1 MEKEEK
7 DIELRCEEVQ
17 EILTR
22 PPHALV
28 RWGIT
33 VFFTV
38 LALFFIGGCFFKYP
52 DVVSAEIT
60 VTTEHPPV
68 WIVARGNGK
77 IKEVYGKDR
86 EQVKVGKII
95 AVLENPAETKDVLLL
110 EKILQDFCLTD
121 SCIHST
127 VFPEQLALGSVQA
140 AYATFIKS
148 LTDYRNFL
156 SLDLYEQKIEATR
169 KELQEYRNYIKHLNR
184 QDVVSAEITVTTEHP
199 PVWIVAR
206 GNGKIKEVYGKD
218 REQVKVGKII
228 AVLEN
233 PAETKDVLLLEKIL
247 QDFCLTDSCIHST
260 VFPEQLALGSVQAA
274 YATFIKSLTD
284 YRNFLSLDL
293 YEQKIEATRKELQE
307 YRNYIKHLNRQAELD
322 KEQVRIAETVHSREK
337 KLFGEGLTAQSDY
350 EEAKQA
356 FLNKQQGQ
364 EQMMTSL
371 SSAKIQ
377 EAQLQQNILETQM
390 ERSREANN
398 LVATLK
404 AAYDELQVGIEDW
417 KMTCLFISPANGI
430 LSYNDVWQK
439 NQNVNSGD
447 KVFSIVASQTGD
459 IIGKIKLPV
468 NGSGKVKPGQR
479 VNISVTG
486 YPYMEF
492 GFLTGKVVS
501 VSLLTDDKSMYT
513 VTVSLPQDLQ
523 TSYGKVL
530 EFKGELTGIAEV
542 MTDERSVTGRLF
554 GPLRY
559 LWEKYLS

>member
-1 MEKEEK
+1 MEKQEEK

-33 VFFTV
+33 AFFSV
-38 LALFFIGGCFFKYP
+38 LALFFIGGCFSKYP
-52 DVVSAEIT
+52 DVVSAQIT

-68 WIVARGNGK
+68 WIVARGSGK

-86 EQVKVGKII
+86 ERIEAGKII
-95 AVLENPAETKDVLLL
+95 AVLENPAETEDVLLL
-110 EKILQDFCLTD
+110 EEALQDFCLTD
-121 SCIHST
+121 SCVHGIL
-127 VFPEQLALGSVQA
+127 FPEHLALGSIQA
-140 AYATFIKS
+140 VYATFIKS

-169 KELQEYRNYIKHLNR
+169 KELQEYRNYIVHL
-184 QDVVSAEITVTTEHP
+184 
-199 PVWIVAR
+199 
-206 GNGKIKEVYGKD
+206 K
-218 REQVKVGKII
+218 
-228 AVLEN
+228 
-233 PAETKDVLLLEKIL
+233 
-247 QDFCLTDSCIHST
+247 
-260 VFPEQLALGSVQAA
+260 
-274 YATFIKSLTD
+274 
-284 YRNFLSLDL
+284 
-293 YEQKIEATRKELQE
+293 
-307 YRNYIKHLNRQAELD
+307 RQAELD

-350 EEAKQA
+350 EEAKQV
-356 FLNKQQGQ
+356 FLNRQQGQ

-377 EAQLQQNILETQM
+377 EAQLQQNILEIRM
-390 ERSREANN
+390 ERSREANS
-398 LVATLK
+398 LGTALK
-404 AAYDELQVGIEDW
+404 AAYNELQVSIEDW
-417 KMTCLFISPANGI
+417 KMTYLFISPAGGI
-430 LSYNDVWQK
+430 LSYNNVWQK

-492 GFLTGKVVS
+492 GFLTGTVVS
-501 VSLLTDDKSMYT
+501 VSLLTDSDSMYT
-513 VTVSLPQDLQ
+513 VTVSLPQDLC

-530 EFKGELTGIAEV
+530 DFNGELTGTAEV
-542 MTDERSVTGRLF
+542 MTDERSITGRLLE
-554 GPLRY
+554 PLRY
-559 LWEKYLS
+559 LWEKYL

>member
-1 MEKEEK
+1 MEKQEEK

-33 VFFTV
+33 AFFSV

-52 DVVSAEIT
+52 DVVSAQIT

-68 WIVARGNGK
+68 WIVARGSGK

-86 EQVKVGKII
+86 ERIEAGKII
-95 AVLENPAETKDVLLL
+95 AVLENPAETEDVLLL
-110 EKILQDFCLTD
+110 EEALQDFCLTD
-121 SCIHST
+121 SCVHGIL
-127 VFPEQLALGSVQA
+127 FPEHLALGSIQA
-140 AYATFIKS
+140 FYATFIKS

-169 KELQEYRNYIKHLNR
+169 KELQEYRNYIVHL
-184 QDVVSAEITVTTEHP
+184 
-199 PVWIVAR
+199 
-206 GNGKIKEVYGKD
+206 K
-218 REQVKVGKII
+218 
-228 AVLEN
+228 
-233 PAETKDVLLLEKIL
+233 
-247 QDFCLTDSCIHST
+247 
-260 VFPEQLALGSVQAA
+260 
-274 YATFIKSLTD
+274 
-284 YRNFLSLDL
+284 
-293 YEQKIEATRKELQE
+293 
-307 YRNYIKHLNRQAELD
+307 RQAELD

-350 EEAKQA
+350 EEAKQV
-356 FLNKQQGQ
+356 FLNRQQGQ

-377 EAQLQQNILETQM
+377 EAQLQQNILEIRM
-390 ERSREANN
+390 ERSREANS
-398 LVATLK
+398 LGTALK
-404 AAYDELQVGIEDW
+404 AAYNELQVSIEDW
-417 KMTCLFISPANGI
+417 KMTYLFISPAGGI
-430 LSYNDVWQK
+430 LSYNNVWQK

-492 GFLTGKVVS
+492 GFLTGTVVS
-501 VSLLTDDKSMYT
+501 VSLLTDSDSMYT
-513 VTVSLPQDLQ
+513 VTVSLPQDLC

-530 EFKGELTGIAEV
+530 DFNGELTGTAEV
-542 MTDERSVTGRLF
+542 MTDERSITGRLLE
-554 GPLRY
+554 PLRY
-559 LWEKYLS
+559 LWEKYL

>member
-1 MEKEEK
+1 MEKQEEK

-28 RWGIT
+28 KWGIT
-33 VFFTV
+33 AFFSV

-52 DVVSAEIT
+52 DVVSAQIT

-68 WIVARGNGK
+68 WIVARGSGK

-86 EQVKVGKII
+86 ERIEAGKII
-95 AVLENPAETKDVLLL
+95 AVLENPAETEDVLLL
-110 EKILQDFCLTD
+110 EEALQDFCLTD
-121 SCIHST
+121 SCVHGIL
-127 VFPEQLALGSVQA
+127 FPEHLALGSIQA
-140 AYATFIKS
+140 VYATFIKS

-169 KELQEYRNYIKHLNR
+169 KELQEYRNYIVHL
-184 QDVVSAEITVTTEHP
+184 
-199 PVWIVAR
+199 
-206 GNGKIKEVYGKD
+206 K
-218 REQVKVGKII
+218 
-228 AVLEN
+228 
-233 PAETKDVLLLEKIL
+233 
-247 QDFCLTDSCIHST
+247 
-260 VFPEQLALGSVQAA
+260 
-274 YATFIKSLTD
+274 
-284 YRNFLSLDL
+284 
-293 YEQKIEATRKELQE
+293 
-307 YRNYIKHLNRQAELD
+307 RQAELD

-350 EEAKQA
+350 EEAKQV
-356 FLNKQQGQ
+356 FLNRQQGQ

-377 EAQLQQNILETQM
+377 EAQLQQNILETRM
-390 ERSREANN
+390 EQSREANS
-398 LVATLK
+398 LGTALK
-404 AAYDELQVGIEDW
+404 AAYNELQVSIEDW
-417 KMTCLFISPANGI
+417 KMTYLFISPAGGI
-430 LSYNDVWQK
+430 LSYNNVWQK

-468 NGSGKVKPGQR
+468 NGSGKVKSGQR

-492 GFLTGKVVS
+492 GFLTGTVVS
-501 VSLLTDDKSMYT
+501 VSLLTDSDSMYT
-513 VTVSLPQDLQ
+513 VTVSLPQDLC

-530 EFKGELTGIAEV
+530 DFNGELTGTAEV
-542 MTDERSVTGRLF
+542 MTDERSITGRLLE
-554 GPLRY
+554 PLRY
-559 LWEKYLS
+559 LWEKYL

>member
-1 MEKEEK
+1 MEKQEEK

-33 VFFTV
+33 AFFSV

-52 DVVSAEIT
+52 DVVSAQIT

-68 WIVARGNGK
+68 WIVARGSGK

-86 EQVKVGKII
+86 ERIEAGKII
-95 AVLENPAETKDVLLL
+95 AVLENPAETEDVLLL
-110 EKILQDFCLTD
+110 EEALQDFCLTD
-121 SCIHST
+121 SCVHGIL
-127 VFPEQLALGSVQA
+127 FPEHLALGSIQA
-140 AYATFIKS
+140 VYATFIKS

-169 KELQEYRNYIKHLNR
+169 KELQEYRNYIVHL
-184 QDVVSAEITVTTEHP
+184 
-199 PVWIVAR
+199 
-206 GNGKIKEVYGKD
+206 K
-218 REQVKVGKII
+218 
-228 AVLEN
+228 
-233 PAETKDVLLLEKIL
+233 
-247 QDFCLTDSCIHST
+247 
-260 VFPEQLALGSVQAA
+260 
-274 YATFIKSLTD
+274 
-284 YRNFLSLDL
+284 
-293 YEQKIEATRKELQE
+293 
-307 YRNYIKHLNRQAELD
+307 RQAELD

-350 EEAKQA
+350 EEAKQV
-356 FLNKQQGQ
+356 FLNRQQGQ

-377 EAQLQQNILETQM
+377 EAQLQQNILEIRM
-390 ERSREANN
+390 ERSREANS
-398 LVATLK
+398 LGTALK
-404 AAYDELQVGIEDW
+404 AVYNELQVSIKDW
-417 KMTCLFISPANGI
+417 KMTYLFISPAGGI
-430 LSYNDVWQK
+430 LSYNNVWQK

-468 NGSGKVKPGQR
+468 NGSGKVKSGQR

-492 GFLTGKVVS
+492 GFLTGTVVS
-501 VSLLTDDKSMYT
+501 VSLLTDSDSMYT
-513 VTVSLPQDLQ
+513 VTVSLPQDLC

-530 EFKGELTGIAEV
+530 DFNGELTGTAEV
-542 MTDERSVTGRLF
+542 MTDERSITGRLLE
-554 GPLRY
+554 PLRY
-559 LWEKYLS
+559 LWEKYL

>member
-1 MEKEEK
+1 MEKQEEK

-33 VFFTV
+33 AFFSV

-52 DVVSAEIT
+52 DVVSAHIT

-68 WIVARGNGK
+68 WIVARGSGK

-86 EQVKVGKII
+86 ERIEAGKII
-95 AVLENPAETKDVLLL
+95 AVLENPAETEDVLLL
-110 EKILQDFCLTD
+110 EEALQDFCLTD
-121 SCIHST
+121 SCVHGIL
-127 VFPEQLALGSVQA
+127 FPEHLALGSIQA
-140 AYATFIKS
+140 VYATFIKS

-169 KELQEYRNYIKHLNR
+169 KELQEYRNYIVHL
-184 QDVVSAEITVTTEHP
+184 
-199 PVWIVAR
+199 
-206 GNGKIKEVYGKD
+206 K
-218 REQVKVGKII
+218 
-228 AVLEN
+228 
-233 PAETKDVLLLEKIL
+233 
-247 QDFCLTDSCIHST
+247 
-260 VFPEQLALGSVQAA
+260 
-274 YATFIKSLTD
+274 
-284 YRNFLSLDL
+284 
-293 YEQKIEATRKELQE
+293 
-307 YRNYIKHLNRQAELD
+307 RQAELD

-350 EEAKQA
+350 EEAKQV
-356 FLNKQQGQ
+356 FLNRQQGQ

-377 EAQLQQNILETQM
+377 EAQLQQNILETRM
-390 ERSREANN
+390 EQSREANS
-398 LVATLK
+398 LGTALK
-404 AAYDELQVGIEDW
+404 AAYNELQVSIEDW
-417 KMTCLFISPANGI
+417 KMTYLFISPAGGI
-430 LSYNDVWQK
+430 LSYNNVWQK

-468 NGSGKVKPGQR
+468 NGSGKVKSGQR

-492 GFLTGKVVS
+492 GFLTGTVVS
-501 VSLLTDDKSMYT
+501 VSLLTDSDSMYT
-513 VTVSLPQDLQ
+513 VTVSLPQDLC

-530 EFKGELTGIAEV
+530 DFNGELTGTAEV
-542 MTDERSVTGRLF
+542 MTDERSITGRLLE
-554 GPLRY
+554 PLRY
-559 LWEKYLS
+559 LWEKYL